1 VLGNLGSMLRFVV
14 PFVIAIAGFA
24 GMSHSATYIVAQ
36 DHPKAS
42 DDGPGTADQ
51 PWKTIAKAAASVAPG
66 DTVMVHAGTYRERVL
81 IKASGTEEKPI
92 RFLAAP
98 GEWVMVTGADRF
110 KKWTKADPERPIYSI
125 EWPYKFNGWNRS
137 MTHPSDERHAVIGRA
152 EQVWIDGY
160 PARQVLT
167 REQLAP
173 GSFFADVE
181 NKTLYA
187 WDSANSDLNQV
198 TVEAAT
204 RSDIWRCEGAYV
216 QLRGFRFRYAA
227 NAAQAGAVVLAGKH
241 DLMEDCVIEATN
253 SEGANFLGED
263 QTVRR
268 SEFRDHGQFGFT
280 ANRAHRLLF
289 TDCLVENNNTKNF
302 SRGWAAGG
310 TKLVFCRDVVIEKSR
325 FVRNRGVGIWF
336 DIGNENCSVQNC
348 LVADNED
355 AGIFYEIS
363 YGLQAHDNVLIGNGF
378 ANTKG
383 AWGAQAAICLSS
395 SPGCVIERNL
405 MIGNR
410 EGFNFREQMRTTPL
424 IDEKGEH
431 AVWNHDEI
439 IRCNLIA
446 LNRDAQVAGWF
457 AVEDRRHWP
466 ARPAENPAVVEAKAP
481 QDNLA
486 AEYVAKKQDGQPLGL
501 TLEKLNLRFEKN
513 VYFAAPE
520 RRLIQWGPTWME
532 HKWYDS
538 VEEFQAALG
547 LDEGGKV
554 LEPKF
559 ADLLS
564 RNLTLAPGADA
575 AVKSCYPKGSIPG
588 IVVGQN

>member
-1 VLGNLGSMLRFVV
+1 MPRFVIF
-14 PFVIAIAGFA
+14 FVIAIACFARAGF
-24 GMSHSATYIVAQ
+24 SVTYVVAQ
-36 DHPKAS
+36 DHPKAG
-42 DDGPGTADQ
+42 DDGPGTEEQ
-51 PWKTIAKAAASVAPG
+51 PWKSLAKAASSVTAG
-66 DTVMVHAGTYRERVL
+66 DTVIVHAGTYRERVL
-81 IKASGTEEKPI
+81 VKSNGTAEMPI
-92 RFLAAP
+92 LFQAAP
-98 GEWVMVTGADRF
+98 GDWVTVTGADRIR
-110 KKWTKADPERPIYSI
+110 KWTKADPERPIYSV
-125 EWPYKFNGWNRS
+125 EWPYKFNAWNKA
-137 MTHPSDERHAVIGRA
+137 MTHPNDQRHAVIGRA

-160 PARQVLT
+160 LARQVLT

-187 WDSANSDLNQV
+187 WDSGNADLNQV

-204 RSDIWRCEGAYV
+204 RSEIWRSEGAYV
-216 QLRGFRFRYAA
+216 NLRGFRFRYAA

-241 DLMEDCVIEATN
+241 DRMEDCVVEATN
-253 SEGANFLGED
+253 GEGATFTGED
-263 QTVRR
+263 QIVRR
-268 SEFRDHGQFGFT
+268 CEFRDHGEFGFT
-280 ANRAHRLLF
+280 AGHAHRLLF

-310 TKLVFCRDVVIEKSR
+310 TKVVLCRDVVIEKSR
-325 FVRNRGVGIWF
+325 FLRNRGVGIWF

-405 MIGNR
+405 MVANR
-410 EGFNFREQMRTTPL
+410 EGFNFREQTRTTVK

-431 AVWNHDEI
+431 PIWNHDEM

-457 AVEDRRHWP
+457 AIDDKRHWLVHT
-466 ARPAENPAVVEAKAP
+466 AEKPSGAEAKAP
-481 QDNLA
+481 QGDLA
-486 AEYVAKKQDGQPLGL
+486 GDYVAKNQNGQPRGL

-513 VYFAAPE
+513 VYFAAPG
-520 RRLIQWGPTWME
+520 RRLIQWGPTWTE
-532 HKWYDS
+532 HQWYDS
-538 VEEFQAALG
+538 VEAFQAALG
-547 LDEGGKV
+547 IDEGGKIT
-554 LEPKF
+554 EPKF
-559 ADLLS
+559 TDLLS
-564 RNLTLAPGADA
+564 RDLTLPPDAEA
-575 AVKSCYPKGSIPG
+575 AVKACYPRGVIPSAG
-588 IVVGQN
+588 VGRN